1 MSPSIST
8 SLRAWVQQRDAGCC
22 AYCHSL
28 EKLSITPFEVDHIV
42 ALHNGGRTEQ
52 DNLCLCCPACN
63 RFKGARRTAVDPETG
78 EETRLFHP
86 RLQTWSD
93 HFRFTDAGDVLIG
106 LTPTGRATI
115 GALQMNR
122 AALVDLRRIWKLLG
136 VFL

>member
-1 MSPSIST
+1 MSPSISA

-22 AYCHSL
+22 AYCHSP

-42 ALHNGGRTEQ
+42 ALHNGGQTIV

-63 RFKGARRTAVDPETG
+63 RFKSARQMAMDPETG
-78 EETRLFHP
+78 EQAPLFHP
-86 RLQTWSD
+86 RLQMWSD
-93 HFRFTDAGDVLIG
+93 HFRFTDTREILIG

-122 AALVDLRRIWKLLG
+122 PALVELRRIWQTLG
-136 VFL
+136 VSL